1 MLKIF
6 RGPLDLTHPEI
17 LEKIHNKLRRK
28 PLKLEIREFKK
39 FVYFLENPQ
48 DIINPI
54 TAMIVNGNLLHI
66 HPGNFRLQSAYYR
79 NDPHIDCIFVITDD
93 ERSLAKTQ
101 ELSKDASVYDSAQLY
116 KNELGDWWEINTS
129 AHKEISNPSIS
140 RNVFERTLDESFK
153 KFKEKTAD
161 YEWTEFYQNPKASV
175 GFVYQDREGIFQSI
189 CYALGR
195 EYHDETKFE
204 IKKL

>member
-17 LEKIHNKLRRK
+17 LHKIHNKLRRK
-28 PLKLEIREFKK
+28 PLKLEVRDFKK

-54 TAMIVNGNLLHI
+54 TVLIVNGNLLHI
-66 HPGNFRLQSAYYR
+66 HPGNFRLQSAYFR

-93 ERSLAKTQ
+93 ERSIAKTR
-101 ELSKDASVYDSAQLY
+101 EISKDATVFESAQLY
-116 KNELGDWWEINTS
+116 KNELGGWGEINT
-129 AHKEISNPSIS
+129 AEHKEMANPSIS
-140 RNVFERTLDESFK
+140 RKVFERTLDESFE
-153 KFKEKTAD
+153 KFKQKTSD
-161 YEWTEFYQNPKASV
+161 FEWTEFYQNPKASTS
-175 GFVYQDREGIFQSI
+175 FVYEDREGIFQSI

-195 EYHDETKFE
+195 EYYGETKFE